1 MLRSSWVVLAAAL
14 VAGACSDDTPGDP
27 DAAADPDGPLA
38 DADAMPDAGGDC
50 PGQLLFTGEYVD
62 WDSTAQMFL
71 GIFDAT
77 VAEVADPDNSAQT
90 APNGRAILCLP
101 AGADAEVSITQAEY
115 VPVIYSV
122 DAEANAAGAY
132 TVKGLEPARMSELF
146 TGWALTP
153 DAGAAQ
159 LEVEVRKFPSGDP
172 VTGAVVTIGN
182 AHAGAFT
189 ADATG
194 EYVSG
199 SQLDGGAHVFFANV
213 EVGTGTT
220 PVTVT
225 PPAGTTCVGRDSV
238 VLNAGEIA
246 AVLYACD

>member
-1 MLRSSWVVLAAAL
+1 MSRSSWVVLAAAAL
-14 VAGACSDDTPGDP
+14 VAGACADDTPGDP
-27 DAAADPDGPLA
+27 DAAAGA
-38 DADAMPDAGGDC
+38 DAPVADAMPDAGGGAC

-62 WDSTAQMFL
+62 WDSTPQMFL

-77 VAEVADPDNSAQT
+77 VAEVGNPDNSAQT
-90 APNGRAILCLP
+90 APNGRAVLCLP
-101 AGADAEVSITQAEY
+101 ATADSEVSVTQADY

-132 TVKGLEPARMSELF
+132 ALKGLEPARMTELF

-159 LEVEVRKFPSGDP
+159 LEVEVRSFPSGAP

-189 ADATG
+189 ADGTG
-194 EYVSG
+194 EYVS
-199 SQLDGGAHVFFANV
+199 SAQLDGGAHVFFANV
-213 EVGTGTT
+213 EAGGGTT
-220 PVTVT
+220 TVTVT
-225 PPAGTTCVGRDSV
+225 PPAGTSCVGRDSV